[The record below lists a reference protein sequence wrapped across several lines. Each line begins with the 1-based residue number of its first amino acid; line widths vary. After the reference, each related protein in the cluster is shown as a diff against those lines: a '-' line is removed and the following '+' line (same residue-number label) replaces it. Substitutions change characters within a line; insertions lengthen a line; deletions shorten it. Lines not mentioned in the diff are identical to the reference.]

1 MTSEKF
7 AEVIVGP
14 ACFGD
19 VAVMDIVVGVENEKV

>member
-7 AEVIVGP
+7 AEVILGP

-19 VAVMDIVVGVENEKV
+19 FAVMDIEVEEENGKV